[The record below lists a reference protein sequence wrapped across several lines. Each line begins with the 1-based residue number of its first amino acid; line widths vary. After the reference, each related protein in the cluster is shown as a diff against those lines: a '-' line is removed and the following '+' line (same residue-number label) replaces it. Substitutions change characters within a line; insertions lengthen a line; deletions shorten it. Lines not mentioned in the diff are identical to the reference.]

1 MGDKQE
7 NKRKK
12 YTPDEK
18 LLLLFE
24 VNEMCPLCGE
34 KLIKKKGKRTIN
46 LFEILYLIFDY
57 PHKHYTFKHFEI

>member
-1 MGDKQE
+1 MGYKQE

-24 VNEMCPLCGE
+24 VDEMCPLCGE
-34 KLIKKKGKRTIN
+34 KLIKKKVKELLI
-46 LFEILYLIFDY
+46 YL
-57 PHKHYTFKHFEI
+57 K